1 MHNMR
6 MSMGSINNF
15 ASGAKIAGAGGPAN
29 GLAGSPSSIGKI
41 SHSSVYSGGIIQPPG
56 KGYSYLSDSA
66 ASSYYYNQNGQSPN
80 LPQTVVRIRGKN
92 NQTIETK
99 GSLVMSLEDEKRE

>member
-15 ASGAKIAGAGGPAN
+15 GSGAKVAGAGGPAN
-29 GLAGSPSSIGKI
+29 VPVGPPSIGKI

-56 KGYSYLSDSA
+56 KGSCYLSDSA
-66 ASSYYYNQNGQSPN
+66 ASSYYYNHNGQSPN

-99 GSLVMSLEDEKRE
+99 GYLVMSLEEEKRE